1 MMVIKVLNNLQLVTK
16 GEKSMIFSKKN
27 LWVYLTLLIC
37 TAAQAKDYTVALTI
51 LAEARGEGESGMG
64 HVMAVIVQRSL
75 ERNLSMKDVCLER
88 KQFSCWNGKTYKQLL
103 PLLKTPQARFA
114 IYLQDNAHLVDLTKA
129 KYANHYHANYIQP
142 YWSKNAKPLYTIG
155 NHIFYRL

>member
-1 MMVIKVLNNLQLVTK
+1 
-16 GEKSMIFSKKN
+16 MIFSKKN
-27 LWVYLTLLIC
+27 LMVYFTLLIC

-51 LAEARGEGESGMG
+51 LAEARGEGEIGQSA
-64 HVMAVIVQRSL
+64 VMAVIVQRSL

-103 PLLKTPQARFA
+103 PLLKTKQAKFA
-114 IYLQDNAHLVDLTKA
+114 IWLQDHAHLVDLTA
-129 KYANHYHANYIQP
+129 MKYANHYHAEYVSP
-142 YWSKNAKPLYTIG
+142 YWSKGKKPLYKIQ